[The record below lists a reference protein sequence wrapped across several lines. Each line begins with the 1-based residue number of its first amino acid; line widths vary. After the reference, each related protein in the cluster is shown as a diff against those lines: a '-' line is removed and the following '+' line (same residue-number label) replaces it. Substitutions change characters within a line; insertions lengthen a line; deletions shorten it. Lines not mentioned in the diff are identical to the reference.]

1 MDGQTLSQA
10 LSLILDRIE
19 EIQRDAEDASQRA
32 FATRSALSA
41 ALKEHNPDLEQRFQF
56 WWDHYK
62 PHTSRHGADSKLQEI
77 RDLLAPFLPK

>member
-1 MDGQTLSQA
+1 M
-10 LSLILDRIE
+10 SLILDRIE
-19 EIQRDAEDASQRA
+19 EIQRDAEDASQQA

-62 PHTSRHGADSKLQEI
+62 PHASRHGADPKLQEI
-77 RDLLAPFLPK
+77 LDLLPAFPPK